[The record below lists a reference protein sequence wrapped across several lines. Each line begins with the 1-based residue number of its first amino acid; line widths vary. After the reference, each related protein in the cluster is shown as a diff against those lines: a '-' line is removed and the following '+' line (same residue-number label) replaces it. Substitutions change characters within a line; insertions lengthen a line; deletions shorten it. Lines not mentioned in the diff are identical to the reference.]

1 MTDIIENAGQPENTA
16 PAAGEKKP
24 ENTPKKEKQ
33 PMTFKRLYKEW
44 ILPFGLEILALFLIV
59 KFVFFV
65 PIVPTGSMEPTIAEH
80 SALFALRVHDLE
92 KLERGDIIV
101 FTAET
106 PELAGTTL
114 IKRLIGLPGDHVEI
128 DENGT
133 VTING
138 EVQQESYVVYQYA
151 FPVSLMSRRG
161 ITSLWAITGPIPWIA
176 VTGRTP
182 MFLASPSRDGRSS
195 PFSRSVIL
203 ASCSKAAFITF
214 RNGAMSK

>member
-1 MTDIIENAGQPENTA
+1 
-16 PAAGEKKP
+16 
-24 ENTPKKEKQ
+24 
-33 PMTFKRLYKEW
+33 MTFKRLYKEW

-151 FPVSLMSRRG
+151 IPSEFDVPEGYYLFMGDNRANSMDSRYWQNPYVSGESIQGRAIFTLFPLSYFGKL
-161 ITSLWAITGPIPWIA
+161 L
-176 VTGRTP
+176 
-182 MFLASPSRDGRSS
+182 
-195 PFSRSVIL
+195 
-203 ASCSKAAFITF
+203 
-214 RNGAMSK
+214 

>member
-1 MTDIIENAGQPENTA
+1 MLAIERKN
-16 PAAGEKKP
+16 
-24 ENTPKKEKQ
+24 
-33 PMTFKRLYKEW
+33 
-44 ILPFGLEILALFLIV
+44 EILSILQKEQRVLV
-59 KFVFFV
+59 SELSQRYNV
-65 PIVPTGSMEPTIAEH
+65 TEETI
-80 SALFALRVHDLE
+80 RRDLE

-151 FPVSLMSRRG
+151 IPSEFDVPEGYYLFMGDNRANSMDSRYWQNPYVSGESIQGR
-161 ITSLWAITGPIPWIA
+161 AIFTL
-176 VTGRTP
+176 
-182 MFLASPSRDGRSS
+182 F
-195 PFSRSVIL
+195 PFSNFGKL
-203 ASCSKAAFITF
+203 Q
-214 RNGAMSK
+214 

>member
-92 KLERGDIIV
+92 KLERGD
-101 FTAET
+101 
-106 PELAGTTL
+106 PGAGRHHTHQAAH
-114 IKRLIGLPGDHVEI
+114 RAAGRPCGD
-128 DENGT
+128 
-133 VTING
+133 
-138 EVQQESYVVYQYA
+138 
-151 FPVSLMSRRG
+151 R
-161 ITSLWAITGPIPWIA
+161 
-176 VTGRTP
+176 
-182 MFLASPSRDGRSS
+182 
-195 PFSRSVIL
+195 
-203 ASCSKAAFITF
+203 
-214 RNGAMSK
+214 

>member
-80 SALFALRVHDLE
+80 SDSVPDRGAGKQLFVCHN
-92 KLERGDIIV
+92 V
-101 FTAET
+101 
-106 PELAGTTL
+106 
-114 IKRLIGLPGDHVEI
+114 
-128 DENGT
+128 
-133 VTING
+133 
-138 EVQQESYVVYQYA
+138 
-151 FPVSLMSRRG
+151 
-161 ITSLWAITGPIPWIA
+161 
-176 VTGRTP
+176 
-182 MFLASPSRDGRSS
+182 
-195 PFSRSVIL
+195 
-203 ASCSKAAFITF
+203 
-214 RNGAMSK
+214 

>member
-133 VTING
+133 VTIDEIKTTTVPYEEITEELNPCHWAQG
-138 EVQQESYVVYQYA
+138 MVYAAIFSSQQGLL
-151 FPVSLMSRRG
+151 SL
-161 ITSLWAITGPIPWIA
+161 IHI
-176 VTGRTP
+176 
-182 MFLASPSRDGRSS
+182 
-195 PFSRSVIL
+195 
-203 ASCSKAAFITF
+203 
-214 RNGAMSK
+214 

>member
-1 MTDIIENAGQPENTA
+1 MGW
-16 PAAGEKKP
+16 
-24 ENTPKKEKQ
+24 
-33 PMTFKRLYKEW
+33 R
-44 ILPFGLEILALFLIV
+44 FGTVLIV

-151 FPVSLMSRRG
+151 IPSEFDVPEGYYLFMGDNRANSMDSRYWQNPYVSGESIQGR
-161 ITSLWAITGPIPWIA
+161 AIFT
-176 VTGRTP
+176 
-182 MFLASPSRDGRSS
+182 L
-195 PFSRSVIL
+195 SRSVIL

>member
-133 VTING
+133 VTID
-138 EVQQESYVVYQYA
+138 EIKCVYMDLHLLEEAAQVHLAQAFCYA
-151 FPVSLMSRRG
+151 HMYCCDHEHQLYR
-161 ITSLWAITGPIPWIA
+161 
-176 VTGRTP
+176 
-182 MFLASPSRDGRSS
+182 
-195 PFSRSVIL
+195 
-203 ASCSKAAFITF
+203 
-214 RNGAMSK
+214 

>member
-16 PAAGEKKP
+16 PAAGGRTAAGWCRREGLSGA
-24 ENTPKKEKQ
+24 
-33 PMTFKRLYKEW
+33 FWLYKEW

-106 PELAGTTL
+106 PELTNA
-114 IKRLIGLPGDHVEI
+114 
-128 DENGT
+128 
-133 VTING
+133 
-138 EVQQESYVVYQYA
+138 
-151 FPVSLMSRRG
+151 
-161 ITSLWAITGPIPWIA
+161 
-176 VTGRTP
+176 
-182 MFLASPSRDGRSS
+182 
-195 PFSRSVIL
+195 
-203 ASCSKAAFITF
+203 
-214 RNGAMSK
+214 

>member
-128 DENGT
+128 GKCSRKAMWCT
-133 VTING
+133 
-138 EVQQESYVVYQYA
+138 SMP